1 MTDNASNK
9 GSNNKLIYIISSIA
23 VILIAAVLILYLN
36 NRKEYQAVVEE
47 LTEEKVLL
55 TEEFQS
61 LALDYDSLYS
71 NNDTLNLQLE
81 QEREKISH
89 LIEEIKTIKATN
101 SSKIREYK
109 KELASLRGVMK
120 SFVVQIDSL
129 NQRNQ
134 ELTQENQQYR
144 NEYKKVQN
152 SFKELE
158 KQKEQLAEKVE
169 IASQLETFNYEVQ
182 GLNSK
187 DRNTKKAKNV
197 SKIKICFT
205 IQKNI
210 TSPIGEKVI
219 YLQVRRPDEAL
230 LVRSIDDRFEYEG
243 ENINFSASRVIEY
256 GGEEIDVCI
265 FYKADE
271 GELLSGTYTADLFAD
286 GYNIGTTEFQLK

>member
-1 MTDNASNK
+1 MENQTPK
-9 GSNNKLIYIISSIA
+9 TSNNKTIYIISAIA
-23 VILIAAVLILYLN
+23 LVLIAAVLVLYLN

-55 TEEFQS
+55 TEEFQT

-144 NEYKKVQN
+144 NRYNKVQS

-158 KQKEQLAEKVE
+158 KQKEQLVEKIE
-169 IASQLETFNYEVQ
+169 IASQLETYNYEIQ

-187 DRNTKKAKNV
+187 DRSTKKARNV
-197 SKIKICFT
+197 SKIRVCFT

-210 TSPIGEKVI
+210 TSPIGEKLI
-219 YLQVRRPDEAL
+219 YLRIMRPDEAL
-230 LVRSIDDRFEYEG
+230 LVQTLEDKFEYEG
-243 ENINFSASRVIEY
+243 EEINFSSSRVIEY
-256 GGEEIDVCI
+256 GGEELDVCV

-286 GYNIGTTEFQLK
+286 GYNIGTAEFELK